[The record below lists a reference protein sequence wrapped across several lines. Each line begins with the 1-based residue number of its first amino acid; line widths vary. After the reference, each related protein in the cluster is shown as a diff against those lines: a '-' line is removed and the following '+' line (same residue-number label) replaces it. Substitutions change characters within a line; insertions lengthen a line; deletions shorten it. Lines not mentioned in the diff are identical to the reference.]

1 MAVEDY
7 VDVKTMGEELEAAVV
22 PEKHNKE
29 SMMNLE
35 KYLEDFG
42 TIDEE
47 LEAAAVTDQQNKEA
61 IGDLQDITKSTN
73 NENV

>member
-1 MAVEDY
+1 
-7 VDVKTMGEELEAAVV
+7 
-22 PEKHNKE
+22 
-29 SMMNLE
+29 MNLE

-73 NENV
+73 NEKF